1 MKIIEINGLITL
13 EADAGKVL
21 TTLLPSSLRAEVL
34 YLGIYDSADNYVE
47 IDEVPE
53 IELPLYEE
61 PDLEEQQE
69 ELNGYTLV
77 EAYHLL
83 LNENRVLKEEN
94 KKQDELID
102 ITMRATDE
110 MFQML
115 EPLLMGL
122 NTHKIEGGV
131 NPMVD
136 MYVAMIQRGLK
147 KLEQVPQ
154 RYKAEGARILEE
166 LEK

>member
-21 TTLLPSSLRAEVL
+21 TTLHPSSLRTEIL
-34 YLGIYDSADNYVE
+34 YLGIYDSADNYIE

-61 PDLEEQQE
+61 PDLEEPE
-69 ELNGYTLV
+69 EVLNGLTLT
-77 EAYHLL
+77 EAYYQL
-83 LNENRVLKEEN
+83 LNENRLLKKEN

-102 ITMRATDE
+102 ITLMATD
-110 MFQML
+110 QMYCLL
-115 EPLLMGL
+115 EPLLSSMYA
-122 NTHKIEGGV
+122 EGEAINPLV
-131 NPMVD
+131 N
-136 MYVAMIQRGLK
+136 MYVAMVQRGLLKTIEQIPK
-147 KLEQVPQ
+147 KWREQV
-154 RYKAEGARILEE
+154 KKILDQ

>member
-21 TTLLPSSLRAEVL
+21 TTLLPSNLRAEIL
-34 YLGIYDSADNYVE
+34 YLGIYDRADNYIE

-53 IELPLYEE
+53 IELPFEE

-69 ELNGYTLV
+69 ELNGLTLV

-83 LNENRVLKEEN
+83 LNENRVLKEVN

-102 ITMRATDE
+102 ITMMATDE
-110 MFQML
+110 MYMML
-115 EPLLMGL
+115 EPLLAETL
-122 NTHKIEGGV
+122 SERSASK
-131 NPMVD
+131 MVD
-136 MYVAMIQRGLK
+136 MYVAMVQRGIK
-147 KLEQVPQ
+147 TIEQVPV
-154 RYKAEGARILEE
+154 RYREQVKKILDQ